1 MIYKHQN
8 GDFSENT
15 WIFVNDNT
23 GEAIIVDPG
32 DDMLQ
37 VFELLDGKNVT
48 DIFITHG
55 HIDHI
60 LGLAETKNK
69 YPNARIIAHEL
80 ANETLPDPH
89 KNLSYLWG
97 YPITAPKPD
106 YTFSEQ
112 GTQIEA
118 AGQKWNL
125 FHTPGHAYDHAVFLG
140 EDGTLFGGDV
150 LFQNG
155 GIGRVDLEGASPSDM
170 RKSLK
175 FVLNFDP
182 KTVVHP
188 GHGDIFLIEDAKPFF
203 NF

>member
-15 WIFVNDNT
+15 WIFVNDT
-23 GEAIIVDPG
+23 THEAIIVDPG
-32 DDMLQ
+32 DDIIQ
-37 VFELLDGKNVT
+37 VFELLDGTILT

-80 ANETLPDPH
+80 AHETLPDPY

-97 YPITAPKPD
+97 HAIIAPKPD

-112 GTQIEA
+112 GSPINA
-118 AGQKWNL
+118 AGQQWHL

-155 GIGRVDLEGASPSDM
+155 GIGRTDLQGSSPADM
-170 RKSLK
+170 AESLK
-175 FVLNFDP
+175 LVLNFDP
-182 KTVVHP
+182 DTIVYP
-188 GHGDIFLIEDAKPFF
+188 GHGDIFSIADAKPFF